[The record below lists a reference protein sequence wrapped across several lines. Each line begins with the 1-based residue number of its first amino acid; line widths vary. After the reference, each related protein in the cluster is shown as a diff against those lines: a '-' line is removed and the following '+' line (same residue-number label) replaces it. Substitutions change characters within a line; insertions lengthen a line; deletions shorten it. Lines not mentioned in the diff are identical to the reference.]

1 MWKALT
7 HALLLPFHPTDRRLP
22 WMWLG
27 VPGTLGSCHLCSTSV
42 PRLESLQG
50 AQFRGRELDF
60 PLHLVR
66 FPLPLFPSCWGH
78 LNLWDLWTVVW
89 IFRNKTGTMR
99 HSHRAL
105 SSKSLSLCLS
115 VCLIYFYL
123 SIYPSIYLSICDI
136 RDWTRGL
143 VPVKQ
148 LSTTRLSHCLF
159 CVYKPR
165 FKNQYSAQ
173 LSVQSSIARR

>member
-1 MWKALT
+1 MKEERRDQRRTGWALSCGSHWLT
-7 HALLLPFHPTDRRLP
+7 LSSYLFTRPTDRRLP

-27 VPGTLGSCHLCSTSV
+27 VLGTLGSCHLCSTSV

-89 IFRNKTGTMR
+89 IFRNKTGTMW

-115 VCLIYFYL
+115 VCLSNLFLSIHISIHL
-123 SIYPSIYLSICDI
+123 SIYLWY
-136 RDWTRGL
+136 
-143 VPVKQ
+143 
-148 LSTTRLSHCLF
+148 
-159 CVYKPR
+159 
-165 FKNQYSAQ
+165 
-173 LSVQSSIARR
+173 